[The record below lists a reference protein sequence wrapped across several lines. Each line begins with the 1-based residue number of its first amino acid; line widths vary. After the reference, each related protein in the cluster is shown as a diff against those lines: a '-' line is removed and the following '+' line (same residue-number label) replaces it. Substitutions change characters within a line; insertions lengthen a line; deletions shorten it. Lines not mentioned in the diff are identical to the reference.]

1 MPETLNP
8 ALLALRPRQVVL
20 LSKQNMKSD
29 SNTSLNSG
37 HNSLLLH
44 SVARFLDRNG
54 FSKTLKKFLS
64 ESQIQVDALKDSSPD
79 LEQLYIKYIEMG
91 DDAKTNLKSQKEQDK
106 PVGTDEGKKLEPQ
119 PKELGKDR
127 KDKKKKKSKLI
138 SESESIPSTA
148 EEKLADVT
156 DTETHKKKGKDKEKK
171 KKPSTH
177 DSLIDNVDSEAVNS
191 TALDTN
197 GAPVEEKSSKSK
209 SKKKKKDD
217 SKDITVNGSA
227 VDDSKISEADAVG
240 EGDKG
245 SKKRKR
251 LVSDENDLKPTD
263 AIATEEPKRR
273 KIEGTVENGNLGKS
287 AEKTSMQKSNEKQRN
302 GSAEPKTVDAFQR
315 VKVEEVEFIDERLKD
330 NSYWAKDGA
339 ETGYGAKAQ
348 EVFGQ
353 VRGRDFRHEK
363 TKKKRGSY
371 RGGQIDLQSHSV
383 KFNYSDDE

>member
-1 MPETLNP
+1 MFDNCLI
-8 ALLALRPRQVVL
+8 AD
-20 LSKQNMKSD
+20 KQ
-29 SNTSLNSG
+29 
-37 HNSLLLH
+37 
-44 SVARFLDRNG
+44 
-54 FSKTLKKFLS
+54 
-64 ESQIQVDALKDSSPD
+64 
-79 LEQLYIKYIEMG
+79 
-91 DDAKTNLKSQKEQDK
+91 
-106 PVGTDEGKKLEPQ
+106 VGTDEGKKLEPQ
-119 PKELGKDR
+119 PKEPGKDR
-127 KDKKKKKSKLI
+127 KHKKEKKNKLI

-177 DSLIDNVDSEAVNS
+177 DFLIDNVDSEAVNS

-227 VDDSKISEADAVG
+227 VDDSKTSEADAVG

-273 KIEGTVENGNLGKS
+273 KIEGAVENGNLGKR
-287 AEKTSMQKSNEKQRN
+287 AEKTSMQKLNEKQRN
-302 GSAEPKTVDAFQR
+302 GSAEVWLRKEHF
-315 VKVEEVEFIDERLKD
+315 
-330 NSYWAKDGA
+330 
-339 ETGYGAKAQ
+339 
-348 EVFGQ
+348 
-353 VRGRDFRHEK
+353 
-363 TKKKRGSY
+363 
-371 RGGQIDLQSHSV
+371 
-383 KFNYSDDE
+383 